1 MQERRRHDDLSRPS
15 QQELDRNHESL
26 FALLKEIRDCQVDT
40 SVAIGKVEVHVE
52 NLAGPQGRVTKL
64 ENTNTRQWWLTAGL
78 GPILLIAHGLARKF
92 GVDV

>member
-1 MQERRRHDDLSRPS
+1 MQERRRHDDFSRPS

-26 FALLKEIRDCQVDT
+26 FALLKEIRDRQADT

-64 ENTNTRQWWLTAGL
+64 ENTNTRQWWLHAGI
-78 GPILLIAHGLARKF
+78 GPFLLVAHAFARKF